1 MENIL
6 CNELVARGFNVDVGV
21 VEYSHTVDDR
31 KIRSQLEVDFVVN
44 RTQKRVYIQSALTV
58 GDEAKRR
65 QEVDSLNR
73 IGDYFTK
80 IVIVRDSILPW
91 TDDKGVQYVNIE
103 DFLLDTV
110 NKL

>member
-1 MENIL
+1 M
-6 CNELVARGFNVDVGV
+6 
-21 VEYSHTVDDR
+21 
-31 KIRSQLEVDFVVN
+31 VN
-44 RTQKRVYIQSALTV
+44 RAQKRVYLQSALTV
-58 GDEAKRR
+58 GDEAKRL

-73 IGDYFTK
+73 IGDSFTK
-80 IVIVRDSILPW
+80 IVIVRDRILPW